1 MEKGWGTFKIFKAF
15 VYPLFWWDQF
25 WGKYI
30 RKPKPSD
37 SGAIITKF
45 LASGWFFSH
54 SKMSLRIL
62 YTKRMSKVYSIV
74 TTCNSYF
81 TWTIP
86 LKWLRFISGF
96 KSATFNDSD
105 LSKIDVTK
113 EIFSLLE
120 LTPLFFFIFHWIQ
133 SFRWFIR
140 ILFSITSNLKIF
152 EIQIFAYYHIFFVI
166 IFSIM

>member
-1 MEKGWGTFKIFKAF
+1 
-15 VYPLFWWDQF
+15 
-25 WGKYI
+25 
-30 RKPKPSD
+30 
-37 SGAIITKF
+37 
-45 LASGWFFSH
+45 
-54 SKMSLRIL
+54 MSLRIL

-81 TWTIP
+81 TWTIQ

-152 EIQIFAYYHIFFVI
+152 EIQIFAYYPESAELSDSTTDRSALRRHSGRKNKCFHKKPTKQGFSKKPSWVIVLSWFFTSPERTI
-166 IFSIM
+166 EFE